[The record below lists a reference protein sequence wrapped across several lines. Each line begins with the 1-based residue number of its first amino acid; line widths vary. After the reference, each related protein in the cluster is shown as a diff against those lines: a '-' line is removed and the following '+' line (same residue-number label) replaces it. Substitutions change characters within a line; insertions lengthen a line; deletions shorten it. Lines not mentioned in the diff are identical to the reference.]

1 MHYLYHGGGADIT
14 DIGGPLVSDDEWQRT
29 RVAAS
34 RLLNA
39 RSQTIAANLLTRVPF
54 AWVTA
59 DNFFGDEF
67 SVLQAVVPVEEYV
80 ALQEAK
86 TNKTIQHPF
95 EAIAKTISE
104 ISPSRPFVRFV
115 VVTLDSEDGSSLS
128 VAPPSPK
135 ITSESVDSAL
145 ADAELLARSRGP
157 SSAVDRAHTAVHAY
171 LRAALLRSGVEPG
184 SRSSATELLKQLR
197 DRAPRL
203 QALVDGGEEA
213 KRIVMALA
221 SIIDAA
227 GTLRNNSS
235 AAHPTASI
243 LQTPEAM
250 LVINAAKSLIHYLDA
265 KLDDST

>member
-14 DIGGPLVSDDEWQRT
+14 EIGEPLVSDGEWQT
-29 RVAAS
+29 TKVAAS
-34 RLLNA
+34 RLLSA
-39 RSQTIAANLLTRVPF
+39 RRQTAAANLLTRVPF
-54 AWVTA
+54 AWVGA

-67 SVLQAVVPVEEYV
+67 SVLHAVVPVEQYV

-86 TNKTIQHPF
+86 LNKTIEHPF

-115 VVTLDSEDGSSLS
+115 VATLDTEDDSALS

-171 LRAALLRSGVEPG
+171 LRAALARTGQVPAP
-184 SRSSATELLKQLR
+184 RSSATELIKQLR
-197 DRAPRL
+197 ERDPRL
-203 QALVDGGEEA
+203 RALVDGGEEA
-213 KRIVMALA
+213 KRIVMALT

-235 AAHPTASI
+235 AAHPSASI
-243 LQTPEAM
+243 LQRPEAM

-265 KLDDST
+265 KLDDAT